1 MKDNTCMYTGI
12 FGTIVVLFVTIVYAA
27 VCSTSTASEILFG
40 MMTAV
45 LLDLACYLEHKT
57 VNQKGENSIKDNT
70 FKLIGIFATVMIL
83 FVVLLYATIRK
94 MPTVSEILVTIMAI
108 VLINLLCWLAHKNV
122 NRKK

>member
-1 MKDNTCMYTGI
+1 
-12 FGTIVVLFVTIVYAA
+12 
-27 VCSTSTASEILFG
+27 
-40 MMTAV
+40 MTAA

-57 VNQKGENSIKDNT
+57 VNQKRGNSIKDNT

-122 NRKK
+122 NHEK

>member
-12 FGTIVVLFVTIVYAA
+12 FGTVVILCVTIVYAA
-27 VCSTSTASEILFG
+27 VWNTLTVSEILFG
-40 MMTAV
+40 IMTAA

-57 VNQKGENSIKDNT
+57 VNQKGENSMKNNT
-70 FKLIGIFATVMIL
+70 FKLIGIFAGVTIL

-94 MPTVSEILVTIMAI
+94 MPTVSEILVAI
-108 VLINLLCWLAHKNV
+108 TAIILIDLLCWLAHKTV